1 MAAILI
7 VAIILSGIALLV
19 LLSGIALYNR
29 LVTLRALV
37 RSARTDV
44 EAILRKLQA
53 KASEQTGKGESDFSE
68 YRSQMQLRRDETL
81 RIYNDAVWAYNTAVE
96 TFPGNLLARWFG
108 LEKEKPLEGL
118 EGQAPSS

>member
-53 KASEQTGKGESDFSE
+53 KASEQTGKEQSDFSE
-68 YRSQMQLRRDETL
+68 YRSQMQLRRDEAL
-81 RIYNDAVWAYNTAVE
+81 RIFNDAVWAYNTAVE
-96 TFPGNLLARWFG
+96 TFPANLLARWFG